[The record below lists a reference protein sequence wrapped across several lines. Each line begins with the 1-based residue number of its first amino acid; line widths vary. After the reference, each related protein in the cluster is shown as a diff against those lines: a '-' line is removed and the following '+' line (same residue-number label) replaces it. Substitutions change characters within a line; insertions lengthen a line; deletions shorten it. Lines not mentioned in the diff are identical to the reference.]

1 MVKVIGSDMKS
12 TVMQG
17 FNTMAAVKRHMRIS
31 GFELTSENHSV
42 IFMKKGGNR
51 IMIVECK

>member
-1 MVKVIGSDMKS
+1 MFKVIGSDNKS

-17 FNTMAAVKRHMRIS
+17 FNTMASVKRHMRIS
-31 GFELTSENHSV
+31 GFELTSENINV
-42 IFMKKGGNR
+42 IFMKKNDYR

>member
-12 TVMQG
+12 TVMIG
-17 FNTMAAVKRHMRIS
+17 FSTMASVKRHMRIS

-42 IFMKKGGNR
+42 IFMKKGDNR